1 MIALR
6 RSAERHHV
14 ERIKHDRWITFHR
27 LDRAD
32 PLADG
37 FGPLVV
43 LTESRLAPGADGA
56 FSPNH
61 DVEIV
66 TYVIEGTLAHRDSA
80 GSSGE
85 ILAGEFQ
92 RWTAGRGVRRSE
104 MNASRTDR
112 AHAFHIW
119 LRPSQAL
126 RERGQEQK
134 RFSAAERRG
143 VLRVVASDDG
153 RNGSLR
159 VCQDARICSALLEP
173 GQHIVHELA
182 QGRCAWLHVVRGEL
196 TQGDLVLSSGDGIGV
211 VEERAVSIT
220 AREDSEVLL
229 VDLGATPKHDGQA
242 T

>member
-1 MIALR
+1 MITLR

-14 ERIKHDRWITFHR
+14 ERIKHDRWITFSR

-66 TYVIEGTLAHRDSA
+66 TYVIEGTLAHQDSA
-80 GSSGE
+80 GSSGV

-104 MNASRTDR
+104 TNASRTDR

-119 LRPSQAL
+119 LRPSRPE
-126 RERGQEQK
+126 REQSQEQK

-143 VLRVVASDDG
+143 VLRTVASEDG

-196 TQGDLVLSSGDGIGV
+196 TLGDLVLSGGDGVGV

-220 AREDSEVLL
+220 AREDSEILL
-229 VDLGATPKHDGQA
+229 VDMGATPRRDGQA